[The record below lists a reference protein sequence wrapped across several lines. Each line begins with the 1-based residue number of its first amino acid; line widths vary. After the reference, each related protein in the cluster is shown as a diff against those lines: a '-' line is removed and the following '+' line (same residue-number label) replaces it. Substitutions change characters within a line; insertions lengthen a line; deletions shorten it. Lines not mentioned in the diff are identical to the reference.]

1 MTRSSDYWIK
11 HLELKPHPEGGYF
24 KETYRADMSAN
35 KRSASTGIYFL
46 IESGNVSRFHRIDAD
61 EMWHFY
67 EGNALIVHMIAPNG
81 NYSFKRI
88 GNNPD
93 KGDVFQ
99 AVVPAGYWFGAEVS
113 DGGKFSLVGC
123 TVAPGFEFSGF
134 ELANKA
140 KLLNEFPDHTKV
152 INRLT

>member
-1 MTRSSDYWIK
+1 M
-11 HLELKPHPEGGYF
+11 
-24 KETYRADMSAN
+24 
-35 KRSASTGIYFL
+35 
-46 IESGNVSRFHRIDAD
+46 SRFHRIDAD

-67 EGNALIVHMIAPNG
+67 EGNALIVHMIDPNG

-99 AVVPAGYWFGAEVS
+99 AVVPAGCWFGAEVS
-113 DGGKFSLVGC
+113 GGGKYSLVGC

-134 ELANKA
+134 ELANRD